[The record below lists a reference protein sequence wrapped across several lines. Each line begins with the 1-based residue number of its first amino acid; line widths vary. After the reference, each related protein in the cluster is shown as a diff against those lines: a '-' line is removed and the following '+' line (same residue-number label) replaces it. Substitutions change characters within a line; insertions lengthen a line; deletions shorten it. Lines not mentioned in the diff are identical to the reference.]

1 MRVHACASTRGRVQ
15 VSRRPQLSW
24 AGAGPWSRSISVSLG
39 SPGSGRGCGCKA
51 WMKGG
56 SHPGED
62 AARVQQGHGG
72 WQGGSGQR
80 QSWELGKRPQEPRRG
95 LLKGED
101 TDFPGRG

>member
-1 MRVHACASTRGRVQ
+1 
-15 VSRRPQLSW
+15 
-24 AGAGPWSRSISVSLG
+24 
-39 SPGSGRGCGCKA
+39 
-51 WMKGG
+51 MKGG